1 MPNTYDGP
9 ERREN
14 DHDAITALR
23 QDVRHL
29 CIIMTE
35 IKADVKKQQEVCG
48 CRMKDCNAFFV
59 SQKVFYTALTLM
71 IMFLGTV
78 GTVAYNTKTRVESH
92 ITWSKEAARRI
103 DDRFGNVVP
112 IPPPYSAQDKQDD
125 PSKQ

>member
-29 CIIMTE
+29 CVIMKE

-48 CRMKDCNAFFV
+48 CRMKDCNSFFV
-59 SQKVFYTALTLM
+59 SQKVFYTALAIV
-71 IMFLGTV
+71 IMFVGTV
-78 GTVAYNTKTRVESH
+78 GTVAYNNKTKVESH
-92 ITWSKEAARRI
+92 LVWAQETCKRI
-103 DDRFGNVVP
+103 DDKINNLI
-112 IPPPYSAQDKQDD
+112 IPPPNYDLFD
-125 PSKQ
+125 SKDASE